1 MASSPT
7 TSWEIETHLQAHVR
21 FPCCRAGGHVC
32 NLIPKHIHTP
42 KIPGFPHGSVVKES
56 TCSAGDA
63 GDPGSILG
71 LGKSLGGEHGNPFQ
85 YPCLENPVDRGAWW
99 ATVHGVAK
107 SRTGLK
113 RLSMDTCVY
122 VICKCYI
129 SQNGEGNGSPLQ
141 YPCLENPVD
150 RGAWWATVCGV
161 AKSQT
166 RPSD

>member
-1 MASSPT
+1 MDDISFSFGIHLEVF
-7 TSWEIETHLQAHVR
+7 SCVICRIKYFDRCFKKTHLKAHVR

-32 NLIPKHIHTP
+32 NLMPKHIHTP

-99 ATVHGVAK
+99 ATVLGIAK
-107 SRTGLK
+107 SHTQLK
-113 RLSMDTCVY
+113 RLCLSHTQHSD
-122 VICKCYI
+122 
-129 SQNGEGNGSPLQ
+129 SPWL
-141 YPCLENPVD
+141 
-150 RGAWWATVCGV
+150 
-161 AKSQT
+161 
-166 RPSD
+166 